1 MRHVVIRRPGG
12 YEQLTIEEAAEP
24 VPGAGE
30 VRVSTRAIGVN
41 FADCVVRMGL
51 YQSARE
57 LVGWPITPG
66 FEFSGVVSAV
76 GPNVN
81 GYSPGDRVVGVSRFG
96 AYSSEVVTPAALLRP
111 LPTGLDFA
119 QAAGFPVAYLTGWYA
134 VRELVRLRAG
144 QRVLIHSAAGGVGS
158 ALIQL
163 CKQSGAFVVGVVGA
177 PHKVAVAKE
186 LGADAVIDKSHEDLW
201 SAVERHSPKGY
212 HVVLDGNGAETLKQS
227 YAHLSPTGRLVIYGY
242 HSMLVRG
249 KARANWLKLAW
260 HWLRTPRF
268 DPFTMTNENRG
279 VLAFNLSYLFDE
291 MDLAEVALTDLF
303 GGLERGE
310 LRALPTQTL
319 PFEEVAEAHRRLHSG
334 ESVGKIVL
342 TLPER

>member
-1 MRHVVIRRPGG
+1 MCLVLVPFKRGG
-12 YEQLTIEEAAEP
+12 H
-24 VPGAGE
+24 AG
-30 VRVSTRAIGVN
+30 
-41 FADCVVRMGL
+41 
-51 YQSARE
+51 
-57 LVGWPITPG
+57 
-66 FEFSGVVSAV
+66 
-76 GPNVN
+76 
-81 GYSPGDRVVGVSRFG
+81 
-96 AYSSEVVTPAALLRP
+96 AALLRP
-111 LPTGLDFA
+111 LPQGLDFA

-186 LGADAVIDKSHEDLW
+186 LGADAVIDKSSEDPW

-227 YAHLSPTGRLVIYGY
+227 YAHLCPTGRLVIYGY

-291 MDLAEVALTDLF
+291 MDLAEVALAELF

-310 LRALPTQTL
+310 LHALPTQTL

-334 ESVGKIVL
+334 ASVGKIVL
-342 TLPER
+342 TLPEE

>member
-1 MRHVVIRRPGG
+1 
-12 YEQLTIEEAAEP
+12 
-24 VPGAGE
+24 
-30 VRVSTRAIGVN
+30 
-41 FADCVVRMGL
+41 
-51 YQSARE
+51 
-57 LVGWPITPG
+57 
-66 FEFSGVVSAV
+66 
-76 GPNVN
+76 
-81 GYSPGDRVVGVSRFG
+81 
-96 AYSSEVVTPAALLRP
+96 
-111 LPTGLDFA
+111 LPSGLDFA

-134 VRELVRLRAG
+134 VRELVRLRKG

-158 ALIQL
+158 ALVQL

-186 LGADAVIDKSHEDLW
+186 LGADEVIDKSREDLW
-201 SAVERHSPKGY
+201 AAVERHSPKGY

-227 YAHLSPTGRLVIYGY
+227 YAHLAPTGRLVIYGY

-291 MDLAEVALTDLF
+291 MDLAEVALADLF

-310 LRALPTQTL
+310 LRALPTQTV

-342 TLPER
+342 TLPGD